1 MIIQELSK
9 GINDIGKYNST
20 EHLQT
25 FEDRIQGYNKEYGT
39 EYTVLSYS
47 HTGITGYYRYPDE
60 PYRNTQIFLGTYGQ
74 ESSYGDFLFSLWT
87 SNSGLSNMVSSD
99 LHRGGITINY
109 DSRGELLKLGLYG
122 DTSIKLDVPCDDLML
137 DINDASDSSID
148 STGFSTELS
157 LYNFFVVTGVIVP
170 YELFKR
176 YLRLIYVLHSNS
188 IYVLQTSLG
197 LGRGNPLDAHIELFL
212 HRIELV
218 EYIFGI
224 KEYYDI
230 NGLVYE

>member
-47 HTGITGYYRYPDE
+47 HTGIAGFYRYPDE

-74 ESSYGDFLFSLWT
+74 ECAYGDFLFSLWT
-87 SNSGLSNMVSSD
+87 ANSGLSNMVSSD

-109 DSRGELLKLGLYG
+109 DSRGELLKMGLYG
-122 DTSIKLDVPCDDLML
+122 DTSKKLDVPCEDLM
-137 DINDASDSSID
+137 ID
-148 STGFSTELS
+148 GKDETGFSTELS
-157 LYNFFVVTGVIVP
+157 LYNFFVGTGVKVP
-170 YELFKR
+170 YRLFKR

-224 KEYYDI
+224 DEYYDI
-230 NGLVYE
+230 NGLDYE

>member
-9 GINDIGKYNST
+9 GINDKGKYSST

-25 FEDRIQGYNKEYGT
+25 FEDRIQDYNKEYCT

-47 HTGITGYYRYPDE
+47 HTSISGFYRYPDE

-74 ESSYGDFLFSLWT
+74 ECAYGDFLFSLWT

-109 DSRGELLKLGLYG
+109 DSRGELLKLGVYD
-122 DTSIKLDVPCDDLML
+122 DTSIKLDVPCEDLM
-137 DINDASDSSID
+137 ID
-148 STGFSTELS
+148 GKNGRGFSTELS

-218 EYIFGI
+218 EYIFGV

-230 NGLVYE
+230 NGLVY